1 MNGWA
6 EFYGLVGG
14 DITASFIRVAVPPI
28 VLPRRRGAAA
38 RAAAGS
44 RPEPAPTDGAMAFV
58 GAGLL
63 LIAPCGRRAR
73 RGGAASLADHRCGRG
88 RLRPAE
94 LVGGHASGSVPF
106 LTAPVRWARAA
117 RMAALSVG
125 HGTST
130 VRLLPVA
137 LWVTTPR
144 KAPLPTVKP
153 GGRSYGGLVTLSR
166 KVLDRCSRLAVTS
179 SPSALAATK

>member
-1 MNGWA
+1 M
-6 EFYGLVGG
+6 
-14 DITASFIRVAVPPI
+14 SCSRVWF
-28 VLPRRRGAAA
+28 GADW
-38 RAAAGS
+38 RAAAVLAEAEQLRES
-44 RPEPAPTDGAMAFV
+44 TID
-58 GAGLL
+58 
-63 LIAPCGRRAR
+63 
-73 RGGAASLADHRCGRG
+73 AAEFGRG
-88 RLRPAE
+88 RAE

-125 HGTST
+125 RGTST
-130 VRLLPVA
+130 VKLLPVA

-144 KAPLPTVKP
+144 KAQLPTVKP
-153 GGRSYGGLVTLSR
+153 GGRSHGGLVTLSR